1 MLEGVC
7 VGGSLEVH
15 INISFTIS
23 CFSFVFKCKLCG
35 FAIPKVM
42 DVLLI

>member
-15 INISFTIS
+15 INISFTLS
-23 CFSFVFKCKLCG
+23 CFSFVLKCKLCG
-35 FAIPKVM
+35 FAIPNVM
-42 DVLLI
+42 DDLFI